1 MNDETFC
8 PPENFTTPPEG
19 WTINRHVRA
28 PRTYYYTNTAQ
39 SHRISWSI
47 YKELWAVSYNFDNY
61 YFLTLE
67 EAFEA
72 VHEGLEEFIFRNYKG

>member
-19 WTINRHVRA
+19 WTLKRHVTA

-39 SHRISWSI
+39 SHRISWST
-47 YKELWAVSYNFDNY
+47 YKELWAVKYNFHNY

-72 VHEGLEEFIFRNYKG
+72 VHEGLEEFNL

>member
-1 MNDETFC
+1 MSDETFS
-8 PPENFTTPPEG
+8 PPSDYITPPEG
-19 WTINRHVRA
+19 WIIKRHVTA
-28 PRTYYYTNTAQ
+28 PRTYYYTNTAL

-47 YKELWAVSYNFDNY
+47 YKELWAVSYNLHNY

-72 VHEGLEEFIFRNYKG
+72 VNEGLD